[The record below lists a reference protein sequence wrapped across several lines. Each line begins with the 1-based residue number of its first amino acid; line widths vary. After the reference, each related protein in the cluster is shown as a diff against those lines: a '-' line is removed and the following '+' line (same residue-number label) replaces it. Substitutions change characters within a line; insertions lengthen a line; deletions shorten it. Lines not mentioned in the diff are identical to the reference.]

1 MNVQD
6 NEQRQGAPVAIAGT
20 DARCETAD
28 VKRTKRAPNGSRGV
42 ETFAEGTT
50 PLIEQDYKR
59 AMQVSSQ
66 LTGVSVELLT
76 GKQREDTMALGR
88 MIVAW
93 YLFEHLEYTRRDI
106 SKVFCR
112 DRSTI
117 YYYCRKFPELMS
129 VGDKKAIRLHTAFM
143 NAINPE

>member
-6 NEQRQGAPVAIAGT
+6 NEQRQGTPVAIAGT

-28 VKRTKRAPNGSRGV
+28 VKRAKRAPNGSRGI

-50 PLIEQDYKR
+50 PLIQQDYER
-59 AMQVSSQ
+59 AMQIASQ
-66 LTGVSVELLT
+66 LTGVSITELT
-76 GKQREDTMALGR
+76 GKQREDTMAFGR

-93 YLFEHLEYTRRDI
+93 YLFEKLEYTRRDI
-106 SKVFCR
+106 SRVFCR

-117 YYYCRKFPELMS
+117 YYYCRKFPELIS
-129 VGDKKAIRLHTAFM
+129 VGDKKAIRLHDAFI
-143 NAINPE
+143 NAITD